1 VIGRLALLV
10 GLSLLLIGAAA
21 CGGGNGEKSV
31 TGIVVD
37 VQSDSLTTLD
47 SFTVHTNDGKTL
59 VFQVAPDARS
69 DPQHGFVGGHLRSH
83 MVAASQVQVYY
94 REENG
99 DLLATLL
106 VDITAP
112 SQ

>member
-1 VIGRLALLV
+1 MTKRLALLL
-10 GLSLLLIGAAA
+10 GLSLLLINGAA

-31 TGIVVD
+31 TGIVTD
-37 VQSDSLTTLD
+37 VQSSSLTTLD

-59 VFQVAPDARS
+59 VFHVAPGADP
-69 DPQHGFVGGHLRSH
+69 DPQEAFVGGHLRSH
-83 MVAASQVQVYY
+83 LVAASQVKVYY

-99 DLLATLL
+99 DLLA
-106 VDITAP
+106 VRMEDILAP